1 MHFIINTGD
10 IGIGTV
16 TAEPTLGGTISYW
29 KKVDNAKGAHTLNVS
44 QIRGIKTDSSMQ
56 R

>member
-1 MHFIINTGD
+1 M
-10 IGIGTV
+10 V
-16 TAEPTLGGTISYW
+16 E
-29 KKVDNAKGAHTLNVS
+29 NAKGVHTLNVS